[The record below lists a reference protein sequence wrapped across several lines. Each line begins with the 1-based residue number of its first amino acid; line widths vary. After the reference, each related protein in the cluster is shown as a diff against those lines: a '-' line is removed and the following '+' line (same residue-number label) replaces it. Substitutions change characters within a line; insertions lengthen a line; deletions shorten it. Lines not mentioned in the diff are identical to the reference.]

1 MRTRLLLLFG
11 MLFLTFQVQSQIV
24 HLVNNNK
31 EKNTK
36 NVDNRDKEKNVTQ
49 WLEGG
54 NIDYIS
60 SGLLQTNAR
69 LFKVNIGNPKGFYV
83 PFYIMA
89 GADKETSSGVEED
102 PNQSTNVNLLSANG
116 GYLNFGLHGN
126 SYLTDFKKH
135 DKGKNRGKDS
145 DSNTRL
151 AFVWLLGAKSITG
164 KDATTQ
170 ERVSM
175 LSFVTHAG
183 LMFQTNAW
191 VPEDDTKKGIAWLQA
206 VFTNTYN
213 DEDKLK
219 QIYGPDINKNFFGFN
234 IEGGVQV
241 DEYINLRVGYYRY
254 LNNTNINDDFK
265 DGIFKLSVDFGILN

>member
-1 MRTRLLLLFG
+1 MRTRLFSIFA
-11 MLFLTFQVQSQIV
+11 MFFLTYQVQSQIV
-24 HLVNNNK
+24 HLVHN
-31 EKNTK
+31 
-36 NVDNRDKEKNVTQ
+36 DKENSTLGVAKKDEKKEVTQ

-69 LFKVNIGNPKGFYV
+69 IFKVNIGNPKGFYV

-89 GADKETSSGVEED
+89 GADKETTSGVEDD

-126 SYLTDFKKH
+126 SYLTDFGKH
-135 DKGKNRGKDS
+135 EKGKFRGKDS

-164 KDATTQ
+164 KDATTE

-175 LSFVTHAG
+175 LSFVTHFG

-191 VPEDDTKKGIAWLQA
+191 VPDDNTKKGLAWLQA
-206 VFTNTYN
+206 VLTNTFN

-219 QIYGPDINKNFFGFN
+219 QIYGPDIKKNFFGFN

-254 LNNTNINDDFK
+254 LNNKDINEDFK